1 MPSVV
6 RAIVLVAIVVGIV
19 VPLASIRAEDPGVK
33 ELQKKFLA
41 EREQAVNAKFP
52 ADSFARADDLVK
64 RAEAALKAD
73 NPKAAARYIR
83 DARWQLPYLPVG
95 LPEHVRRVLG
105 ESRMRH
111 ADRVN
116 SLAYNADGNRLASCS
131 KDGTVKVWDLGNG
144 REITT
149 YRSHV
154 DQPDD
159 PTKGGTAGGTNV
171 LGVVDVAF
179 HPKDPKVIASAC
191 GNQVHVW
198 NPADGKPGK
207 TLVNLG
213 KTDKPVKAIAYSPD
227 GKHLAVGSD
236 DGILRVYESDT
247 GKVTYTSPTRNA
259 RIENVA
265 YSPNGKMIVVGDS
278 NTFAAIYAPG
288 TPNPLAMT
296 AQVVNNGEVMG
307 VAFAP
312 DNAAIFS
319 CGRDGTARLTA
330 GPKPDGTTAGNTS
343 TKLREYVGHTG
354 AVTCLAVIPDGT
366 LLVTGGE
373 DKTVRVWEVTSG
385 KQLRALQGHLGRVTS
400 IASRGDG
407 KQIASASEDGAI
419 RMWDLNAEDEH
430 RALTDATDSLWAV
443 AFSPDGKRVAAAGAD
458 KSIRVY
464 NPETGKLEATLTSAK
479 SPITSLA
486 FLPDSNRLVAA
497 GGDQVVVVWDVAKE
511 KVVKELPGH
520 QSAVLSVAASDD
532 GKLVVSGSADK
543 SARGFDPDSGKA
555 TWTWSGRSAVCA
567 VAIRKGNKYVAVGL
581 ADGSLVVLDVSGTT
595 SKEVV
600 SQSGHVAGVGSVA
613 YSADGNR
620 LATVG
625 GDGALRVW
633 SVGENGSLTSLVKFD
648 GHSKPGGNLSPLTGV
663 AFAPDGRYVAAVGAD
678 SVVRVWD
685 IQTKSEVRGLRGH
698 TDWVTGVAFS
708 PDGRYLASVGVEK
721 DKVLRIFELPPLEVA
736 GGGGH
741 VQGVNAVA
749 VSPNGKF
756 AATAGT
762 DQTIKVWDLA
772 TGKEVS
778 TLVGNADTP
787 FSIAF
792 LGNDAL
798 VMGGS
803 LPTRDTGRLH
813 FWNTNPGRLNKSIP
827 TGEVYTVV
835 TSKDG
840 SKVAAWASRPAVG
853 DTVKNNTYE
862 LYDAKGALIPN
873 ATISDKGRNV
883 RAATFSADLG
893 WAISGDESGGIR
905 IWDMTKKEPVG
916 ANWPLFAN
924 AVQDLGITTDQK
936 LLVAADDKG
945 EVKVASIEKR
955 EVLGN
960 IPANKGGVRTLIVSP
975 TGTTFVTVSN
985 DREVKAWSL
994 AADDLKAPK
1003 AIRTWNFPVGVNA
1016 VAYTPDG
1023 KQVVTANADG
1033 TAYVLELP

>member
-1 MPSVV
+1 MLIVV
-6 RAIVLVAIVVGIV
+6 RAMVLFALVVGIA
-19 VPLASIRAEDPGVK
+19 VPLDAAKSEAPDVK
-33 ELQKKFLA
+33 ELQKKFLD
-41 EREQAVNAKFP
+41 EREQAVKAKFP
-52 ADSFARADDLVK
+52 ADSLARADDLVK
-64 RAEAALKAD
+64 RAEAAIKA
-73 NPKAAARYIR
+73 NNTKAATRYLR

-95 LPEHVRRVLG
+95 LPENVSRVLG

-116 SLAYNADGNRLASCS
+116 SLAYNADGTRLASCS
-131 KDGTVKVWDLGNG
+131 KDGTVKIWDLGNG
-144 REITT
+144 REIVT
-149 YRSHV
+149 YRGHV

-171 LGVVDVAF
+171 LGVTDVAF
-179 HPKDPKVIASAC
+179 HPTDPKLVASAC

-198 NPADGKPGK
+198 NPDESKPGK

-213 KTDKPVKAIAYSPD
+213 KTDKPIKTIAFSPD
-227 GKHLAVGSD
+227 GRNLAVGAD
-236 DGILRVYESDT
+236 DGILRVYEADN
-247 GKVTYTSPTRNA
+247 GKATYTSPTRNA
-259 RIENVA
+259 RIEKLA

-278 NTFAAIYAPG
+278 NTFAAVYAPG

-296 AQVVNNGEVMG
+296 AQAVNNGEVMG

-312 DNAAIFS
+312 DNSGVFS

-330 GPKPDGTTAGNTS
+330 GPKPDGTAAGNTS
-343 TKLREYVGHTG
+343 TRLREYTGHTG
-354 AVTCLAVIPDGT
+354 AVTTLAVVPDGS

-373 DKTVRVWEVTSG
+373 DKTVRVWEIGSG
-385 KQLRALQGHLGRVTS
+385 KQLRSLQGHLGRVTAS
-400 IASRGDG
+400 ASRADG
-407 KQIASASEDGAI
+407 KQIASGSEDGAI
-419 RMWDLNAEDEH
+419 RMWDLNADDDH
-430 RALTDATDSLWAV
+430 RALSEAADSLWAV
-443 AFSPDGKRVAAAGAD
+443 AFSPDGKHVAAAGAD
-458 KSIRVY
+458 KTIRVY
-464 NPETGKLEATLTSAK
+464 NPETGKLEATLTGAK

-486 FLPDSNRLVAA
+486 FLPDSNRLVAG
-497 GGDQVVVVWDVAKE
+497 GGDQVVVIWDVAKE
-511 KVVKELPGH
+511 KAVKELPGH
-520 QSAVLSVAASDD
+520 QSAVLSVAVSED

-543 SARGFDPDSGKA
+543 SVRGFDPESGKP
-555 TWTWSGRSAVCA
+555 TWTWNGRSAVCA

-581 ADGSLVVLDVSGTT
+581 ADGSLVVLDVTAAT
-595 SKEVV
+595 PKEVF
-600 SQSGHVAGVGSVA
+600 SQSGHVAGIGSAVF
-613 YSADGNR
+613 SADGNR

-633 SVGENGSLTSLVKFD
+633 TVLENGALTSLVKFD
-648 GHSKPGGNLSPLTGV
+648 GSAKPGGVLSPLTGV

-698 TDWVTGVAFS
+698 TDWVTSVAFS

-721 DKVLRIFELPPLEVA
+721 DKVLRIFELPPLEVS

-741 VQGVNAVA
+741 VQGVNAIA

-772 TGKEVS
+772 TGKEVG

-792 LGNDAL
+792 LGNYAL

-813 FWNTNPGRLNKSIP
+813 FWNTNPGRLTKSVP

-835 TSKDG
+835 ASKDG
-840 SKVAAWASRPAVG
+840 SRVAAWASRPAVG
-853 DTVKNNTYE
+853 DAVKNNTYE
-862 LYDAKGALIPN
+862 LYDAKGNAIPN
-873 ATISDKGRNV
+873 TTISDKGRNV
-883 RAATFSADLG
+883 RAATFSADLS
-893 WAISGDESGGIR
+893 WAISGDDSGGIR
-905 IWDMTKKEPVG
+905 IWDLTKKEPVG

-924 AVQDLGITTDQK
+924 SVQDLGITPDQK
-936 LLVAADDKG
+936 LLVAVDDKG
-945 EVKVASIEKR
+945 EVKVAGVEKR
-955 EVLGN
+955 EVLGT
-960 IPANKGGVRTLIVSP
+960 IPANKGGVRTLLVSP
-975 TGTTFVTVSN
+975 TGANFITVSN
-985 DREVKAWSL
+985 DREIKAWSL
-994 AADDLKAPK
+994 AAGDLKQPK
-1003 AIRTWNFPVGVNA
+1003 PIRTWSFPVGVNA
-1016 VAYTPDG
+1016 LAYTPDG